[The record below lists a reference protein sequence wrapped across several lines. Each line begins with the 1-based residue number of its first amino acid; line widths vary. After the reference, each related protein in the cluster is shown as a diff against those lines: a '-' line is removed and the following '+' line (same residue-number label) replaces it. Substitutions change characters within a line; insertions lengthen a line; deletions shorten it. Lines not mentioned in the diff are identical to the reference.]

1 MKKATAII
9 GIIFS
14 FMVGAAQAQTM
25 ANELVKKTIDKINK
39 HKNVEFV
46 FDYDISNENI
56 AVTESNSG
64 TAYMQG
70 EAYKLE
76 VEGQSIIS
84 DGKTLWT
91 YLPDNEEVMVSNTST
106 DENIITPIKLLTTY
120 DKDYTIKYA
129 KSSEKGIKVVEM
141 SNPKGEFSKVTLKI
155 NEAKLEVVS
164 ATIKS
169 RSGMNF
175 TIKIKKTVFDQNLD
189 AKFFTFDAKAHP
201 NVDVIDMR

>member
-9 GIIFS
+9 GIILT

-25 ANELVKKTIDKINK
+25 ASELVKNTIDKINK

-46 FDYDISNENI
+46 FDYDMSNETI
-56 AVTESNSG
+56 AVTESASG

-70 EAYKLE
+70 EAYKME
-76 VEGQSIIS
+76 IEGQQIIS

-91 YLPDNEEVMVSNTST
+91 YLIDDEEVMVSNPK
-106 DENIITPIKLLTTY
+106 DDDNIITPIKLLTTY
-120 DKDYTIKYA
+120 DKDYTMKYG

-155 NEAKLEVVS
+155 NEAKLEIVS
-164 ATIKS
+164 ATIS
-169 RSGMNF
+169 NRSGDAF

-189 AKFFTFDAKAHP
+189 AKFFTFDEKAHP
-201 NVDVIDMR
+201 KVDVIDMR

>member
-1 MKKATAII
+1 MKKVTAII
-9 GIIFS
+9 GIILT

-25 ANELVKKTIDKINK
+25 ASELVKNTIDKINK

-46 FDYDISNENI
+46 FDYDMSNETI
-56 AVTESNSG
+56 AVTESASG

-70 EAYKLE
+70 EAYKME
-76 VEGQSIIS
+76 IEGQQIIS

-91 YLPDNEEVMVSNTST
+91 YLIDDEEVMVSNPK
-106 DENIITPIKLLTTY
+106 DDDNIITPIKMLTTY
-120 DKDYTIKYA
+120 DKDYTMKYG

-155 NEAKLEVVS
+155 NEAKLEIVS
-164 ATIKS
+164 ATIS
-169 RSGMNF
+169 NRSGDAF

-189 AKFFTFDAKAHP
+189 AKFFTFDEKAHP
-201 NVDVIDMR
+201 KVDVIDMR

>member
-9 GIIFS
+9 GIILT

-25 ANELVKKTIDKINK
+25 ASELVKNTIDKINK

-46 FDYDISNENI
+46 FDYDMSNETI
-56 AVTESNSG
+56 AVTESASG

-70 EAYKLE
+70 DAYKLE
-76 VEGQSIIS
+76 VEGQQIIS
-84 DGKTLWT
+84 DGKTMWT
-91 YLPDNEEVMVSNTST
+91 YLPDSEEVMVSNPSD

-120 DKDYTIKYA
+120 DKDYTMKYA

-155 NEAKLEVVS
+155 NEAKLEIVS
-164 ATIKS
+164 ATIS
-169 RSGMNF
+169 NRSGDAF
-175 TIKIKKTVFDQNLD
+175 TIKIKKTVFDQNLE
-189 AKFFTFDAKAHP
+189 AKFFTFDEKAHP
-201 NVDVIDMR
+201 KVDVIDMR

>member
-1 MKKATAII
+1 MKKLTAVI
-9 GIIFS
+9 GIILT
-14 FMVGAAQAQTM
+14 FMVGAVQAQTM

-46 FDYDISNENI
+46 FDYDISNETI

-70 EAYKLE
+70 ETYKLE

-91 YLPDNEEVMVSNTST
+91 YLPESEEVMVSDPSD
-106 DENIITPIKLLTTY
+106 DENFITPIKLLTTY
-120 DKDYTIKYA
+120 DKDYTMKYA
-129 KSSEKGIKVVEM
+129 KSNEKGIKVVEM
-141 SNPKGEFSKVTLKI
+141 SNPKGEFNKITMKI
-155 NEAKLEVVS
+155 NEAKLEIVS
-164 ATIKS
+164 ATIS
-169 RSGMNF
+169 NRSGDAF
-175 TIKIKKTVFDQNLD
+175 TIKITKTIFDQDLD
-189 AKFFTFDAKAHP
+189 AKFFTFNEKAHP

>member
-9 GIIFS
+9 GIILT
-14 FMVGAAQAQTM
+14 FMVGTAQAQTM
-25 ANELVKKTIDKINK
+25 ASELVKNTIDNINK

-46 FDYDISNENI
+46 FDYDMSNETI
-56 AVTESNSG
+56 AVTESASG

-70 EAYKLE
+70 EAYKME
-76 VEGQSIIS
+76 IEGQQIIS

-91 YLPDNEEVMVSNTST
+91 YLIDDEEVMVSNPT
-106 DENIITPIKLLTTY
+106 DDDNIITPIKLLTTY
-120 DKDYTIKYA
+120 DKDYTMKYG

-155 NEAKLEVVS
+155 NEAKLEIVS
-164 ATIKS
+164 ATIS
-169 RSGMNF
+169 NRSGDAF

-189 AKFFTFDAKAHP
+189 AKFFTFDEKAHP
-201 NVDVIDMR
+201 KVDVIDMR

>member
-1 MKKATAII
+1 MKKTTAII

-46 FDYDISNENI
+46 FDYDISNETI

-106 DENIITPIKLLTTY
+106 DENFITPIKLLTTY

-175 TIKIKKTVFDQNLD
+175 TIKIKKTVFDQNLGS
-189 AKFFTFDAKAHP
+189 KFFTFDEKAHP

>member
-9 GIIFS
+9 GIILT

-25 ANELVKKTIDKINK
+25 ASELVKKTIDKINK

-46 FDYDISNENI
+46 FDYDMSNETI
-56 AVTESNSG
+56 AVTESASG

-70 EAYKLE
+70 EAYKME
-76 VEGQSIIS
+76 IEGQQIIS

-91 YLPDNEEVMVSNTST
+91 YLIDDEEVMVSNPK
-106 DENIITPIKLLTTY
+106 DDDNIITPIKLLTTY
-120 DKDYTIKYA
+120 DKDYTMKYG

-155 NEAKLEVVS
+155 NEAKLEIVS
-164 ATIKS
+164 ATIS
-169 RSGMNF
+169 NRSGDAF

-189 AKFFTFDAKAHP
+189 AKFFTFDEKAHP
-201 NVDVIDMR
+201 KVDVIDMR